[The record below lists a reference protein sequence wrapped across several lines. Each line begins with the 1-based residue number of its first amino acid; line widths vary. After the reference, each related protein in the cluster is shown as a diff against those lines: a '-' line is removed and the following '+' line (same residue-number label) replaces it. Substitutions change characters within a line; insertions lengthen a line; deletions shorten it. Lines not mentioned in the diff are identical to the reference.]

1 MGDSSDN
8 IRGVSGIGE
17 KGALELIR
25 EFHGLKEVYDN
36 IESDKIKPSMR
47 KKLEND
53 RESAFLSRE
62 LAKIK
67 RDVPIEISDSEMQ
80 VCGFDSARLLPLL
93 KRYELTSIM
102 NKLELEHPQEQTVRA
117 ECIGVLDSSLCIEYF
132 RKNGLYFLIEDGA
145 MYAET
150 ELKNSLS
157 SPSRFTGRY

>member
-80 VCGFDSARLLPLL
+80 VCGFDSARLC
-93 KRYELTSIM
+93 R
-102 NKLELEHPQEQTVRA
+102 
-117 ECIGVLDSSLCIEYF
+117 C
-132 RKNGLYFLIEDGA
+132 
-145 MYAET
+145 
-150 ELKNSLS
+150 
-157 SPSRFTGRY
+157 